1 MIKRV
6 TLVVLLVLLLTAAAW
21 TQPVQNV
28 NVAPACQMFFSFAA
42 VGVSGNY
49 DNRTNGCDFW
59 VLSYSSFTFAGPL
72 AFSVQRAANAA
83 GSVPGAWADYAGAE
97 VVAGINPNTSIV
109 GAETQISGYNPWVR
123 VNLSATGAGAGLVV
137 GTIYGWRTGPPSM
150 VSFLGTPNINLA
162 QYGGV
167 AVGAGNALHVRP
179 GTAALFNLGT
189 VNAGADGVANANAV
203 TPAAGTGGLASWSSV
218 FNGTAW
224 DRMRGSAA
232 GTLGAGLGS
241 GLTGGVIASKAVCDS
256 YAPITLAAAI
266 GYTEVVALAAGQQIR
281 VCNISLSFA
290 ANETPSLAYGTGANC
305 AVGTT
310 AITGAY
316 TNILALALDFADP
329 LRVPAAN
336 ALCVRQTVGAGGG
349 GLVSYAIY

>member
-1 MIKRV
+1 M
-6 TLVVLLVLLLTAAAW
+6 AW
-21 TQPVQNV
+21 AQPVQNV

-42 VGVSGNY
+42 IGTTASY

-59 VLSYSSFTFAGPL
+59 VISYSSFTFAGPL
-72 AFSVQRAANAA
+72 SMGVQRAANAA
-83 GSVPGAWADYAGAE
+83 GSVPGAFANYAGAE

-150 VSFLGTPNINLA
+150 VSFLGTPSFNLA

-179 GTAALFNLGT
+179 GTGALFNLGT
-189 VNAGADGVANANAV
+189 VNAGADGVANVNAV
-203 TPAAGTGGLASWSSV
+203 TPALGTGGLTAWANV
-218 FNGTAW
+218 FNGTSW
-224 DRMRGSAA
+224 DRMRGSVA
-232 GTLGAGLGS
+232 GALGAGLGS
-241 GLTGGVIASKAVCDS
+241 GVTGGVIASKVVCDL
-256 YAPITLAAAI
+256 YAPVTLAAAI
-266 GYTEVVALAAGQQIR
+266 GYTQVVALAAGQQIR
-281 VCNISLSFA
+281 VCNISVAFA
-290 ANETPSLAYGTGANC
+290 GNETPSLAYGTGANC

-316 TNILALALDFADP
+316 SNVLALALDFADP
-329 LRVPAAN
+329 LRVLAAN

-349 GLVSYAIY
+349 GLVNYAIY